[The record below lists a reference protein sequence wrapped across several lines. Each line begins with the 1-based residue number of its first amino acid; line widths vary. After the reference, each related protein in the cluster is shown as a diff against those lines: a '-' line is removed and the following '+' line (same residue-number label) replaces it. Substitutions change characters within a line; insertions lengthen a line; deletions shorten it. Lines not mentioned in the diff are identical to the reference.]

1 MKEIKEQE
9 LLHPVES
16 NLLIDLVEGQYI
28 AIGEKK
34 TARKVFDD
42 LIKKIENLTR
52 GTYGK

>member
-28 AIGEKK
+28 AIGEKR
-34 TARKVFDD
+34 TAKKVFDD
-42 LIKKIENLTR
+42 LIKKI
-52 GTYGK
+52 